1 MKKLSNIALITMLSG
16 AAFVTNAKDLSTNFT
31 ATATVVAAANLA
43 ATYTPGASLNANNIQ
58 SQPIG
63 AIALTGY
70 NGTPAVADLNLSDA
84 KGSAGYLELK
94 DASGASLWAEAFING
109 NSIKLNGKYAAG
121 TQATGNL
128 PAGTT
133 NIDLKTWGSQKQIP
147 AGQYSDN
154 VTITLSNQ

>member
-1 MKKLSNIALITMLSG
+1 MKQLSKIVLAISVLGTALSVNAQTLT
-16 AAFVTNAKDLSTNFT
+16 TNVE
-31 ATATVVAAANLA
+31 ATATVKAPAQLA
-43 ATYTPGASLNANNIQ
+43 AIYTPGAPLTTDNLK

-63 AIALTGY
+63 TIALTGY
-70 NGTPAVADLNLSDA
+70 NETPAVADLNLTDA

-94 DASGASLWAEAFING
+94 DSTGASLWAEAFING
-109 NSIKLNGKYAAG
+109 NSIKLNGEYAAG
-121 TQATGNL
+121 TQASGNL

-133 NIDLKTWGSQKQIP
+133 NIDLKTWGSQAKIV